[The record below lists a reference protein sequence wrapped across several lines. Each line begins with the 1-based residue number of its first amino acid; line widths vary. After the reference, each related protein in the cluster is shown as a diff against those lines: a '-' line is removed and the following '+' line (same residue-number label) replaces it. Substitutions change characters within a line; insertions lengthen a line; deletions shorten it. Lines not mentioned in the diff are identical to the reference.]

1 MVIKMNR
8 VKRISMTAAAVLIIA
23 ANTAGVF
30 AATPVPSKAGNTTTD
45 QTTQTTT
52 QTDKTTA
59 TSTAQAT
66 AKATSKA
73 TATAKATS
81 KATAK
86 ATATAKTSSTSTA
99 KATSKPKATTGTDEE
114 DPEATV
120 EVTVEPTEQVTSN
133 NEPLVFSEEADK
145 GVLGTEEDTAANS
158 NRYTTKGGS
167 FGWFVLSLI
176 VNAIISFIIGNRFY
190 KMGRK
195 DTHVLAE
202 IRALKRDID
211 AKMQNNIGGFSEY
224 ETVIENSNKNFG
236 DEEKSANTIAAQSAP
251 EKTEDE
257 IKAEE
262 MANEIYRKWESQVLA
277 AKEREAARSNANG
290 NRPNRT
296 RTSPKKNQ
304 NGFSDKVKDFIND
317 VFPFDKD

>member
-1 MVIKMNR
+1 MVIKMT
-8 VKRISMTAAAVLIIA
+8 KIKKISMTAAAVLIIA

-30 AATPVPSKAGNTTTD
+30 AATPVPSKSGNATSE
-45 QTTQTTT
+45 QTTQTS
-52 QTDKTTA
+52 QATA
-59 TSTAQAT
+59 TSQAS

-73 TATAKATS
+73 TATAKATT

-86 ATATAKTSSTSTA
+86 ATATAKTSNSATS
-99 KATSKPKATTGTDEE
+99 KATSKPKATTGAEEE
-114 DPEATV
+114 DAEATI

-145 GVLGTEEDTAANS
+145 GVLGTEEDAAANS
-158 NRYTTKGGS
+158 KRYTTKGGS

-236 DEEKSANTIAAQSAP
+236 SEEKPTGGTVTAQASAP

-277 AKEREAARSNANG
+277 AKERQATRSNTSG
-290 NRPNRT
+290 NRVNRT
-296 RTSPKKNQ
+296 RTASKKNQ
-304 NGFSDKVKDFIND
+304 NGISDKVKGFIND